1 MLWKY
6 ILCYFNNKNC
16 CLNNTTKQLLN
27 IFFLSREPI
36 VWIQMQDVGE
46 ESLFDPMLQ
55 GKFFF
60 LNWRKQGMGLTHKYN
75 KITTPPSKNPMG
87 YKSQKDHHLKG
98 ITKDTWFNTLTTK
111 WNLPKEIQSIKQVF
125 LNNHCLI
132 PHSNYINI
140 YT

>member
-1 MLWKY
+1 
-6 ILCYFNNKNC
+6 
-16 CLNNTTKQLLN
+16 
-27 IFFLSREPI
+27 
-36 VWIQMQDVGE
+36 MQDVGE

-55 GKFFF
+55 GKIFFE
-60 LNWRKQGMGLTHKYN
+60 LKKTRNGLKQKYN